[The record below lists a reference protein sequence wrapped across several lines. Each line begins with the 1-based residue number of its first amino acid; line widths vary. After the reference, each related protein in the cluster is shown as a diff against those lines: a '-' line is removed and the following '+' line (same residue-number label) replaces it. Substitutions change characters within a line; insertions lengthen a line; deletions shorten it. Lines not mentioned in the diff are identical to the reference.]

1 MLFFTM
7 DYSKSSENGQKLKL
21 VCRDSK
27 VGDFDVFSGSEP
39 YINIPECS
47 YIPSKSAIPVGQYW
61 IVDRPE
67 GNWKNQVFSFGKDI
81 YRKVAGGRYLSTP
94 SSDTWF
100 GLFDTTTMSD
110 KRYIYNISRGSF
122 RMHPLRANGTGTS
135 EGCIT
140 FFSVDEFLRFRK
152 ILQKSG
158 KTPALGAGKRLM
170 IYGRVDV
177 INGEPLYDYDNDG
190 FQCLP
195 LSGKIKKRYS
205 SLDLDNSAPPMLT
218 EEKFSPYN
226 DIMLRESLCY
236 QETKNSLL
244 ENKKSK
250 EKQKKERELIYN
262 QMRQSGSRVKY

>member
-1 MLFFTM
+1 M

-27 VGDFDVFSGSEP
+27 VGDFEVFSGSEP

-81 YRKVAGGRYLSTP
+81 YRKAAGGRYLSTP

-170 IYGRVDV
+170 VYGRVDV

-195 LSGKIKKRYS
+195 ISGGIKNIHNSLNTNEIASSTLVTEKR
-205 SLDLDNSAPPMLT
+205 
-218 EEKFSPYN
+218 SPQN
-226 DIMLRESLCY
+226 DAILRESLCY
-236 QETKNSLL
+236 QAAEKSIMGHNKKL
-244 ENKKSK
+244 EN
-250 EKQKKERELIYN
+250 EARERELRSN
-262 QMRQSGSRVKY
+262 RQRQLGSKLKY